1 MTLLRHEEIIIVI
14 KAPGTWHEGKYI
26 DGSISYV
33 ETYANIQPLNDTE
46 LQMLKE
52 GDRLR
57 DAVKIYS
64 ETEIKEDYFIRRKS
78 ENSKKIITCSI
89 DTVVDSTRY
98 SCIVNDSTFTYD
110 SGIGATAI
118 SIAAG
123 IVALITAGSEFVS
136 VEDNLDG
143 TYTITSTVE
152 GTNFNIRHDSNQSF
166 VIDTNNVKK
175 EYKAMKPRNWS
186 IHNISHYKII
196 ALLVEDKNG
205 L

>member
-1 MTLLRHEEIIIVI
+1 MTLLRHEDIIIVI
-14 KAPGTWHEGKYI
+14 KATGTFHEGKYTE
-26 DGSISYV
+26 GTISYV
-33 ETYANIQPLNDTE
+33 TATANIQPLNDTE

-57 DAVKIYS
+57 DAIKLYS

-78 ENSKKIITCSI
+78 ENIKKAVTCSI
-89 DTVVDSTRY
+89 NTVIDSTKY

-123 IVALITAGSEFVS
+123 LVSLITAGSELVS
-136 VEDNLDG
+136 VVDNLDG
-143 TYTITSTVE
+143 TYTITSIVE
-152 GTNFNIRHDSNQSF
+152 GTDFNIRHDANQSH
-166 VIDTNNVKK
+166 VIDIANVKK

-186 IHNISHYKII
+186 VHSISHYKII
-196 ALLVEDKNG
+196 ALLVEDKDG